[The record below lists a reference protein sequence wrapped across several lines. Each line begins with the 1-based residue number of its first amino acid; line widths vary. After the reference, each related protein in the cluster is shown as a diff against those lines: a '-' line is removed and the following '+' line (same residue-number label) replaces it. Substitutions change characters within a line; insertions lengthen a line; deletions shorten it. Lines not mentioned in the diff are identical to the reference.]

1 MTERSAG
8 AIVYTLEN
16 GEPSYLLIENHAG
29 DWGFPKGHLE
39 QDETPLEA
47 ALREIKEE
55 VGLEVKIDQGF
66 HKTAEYVLPNGNN
79 KTVYYYLAAY
89 EKQEIRRQES
99 EVKDTKLLS
108 YEEALDTLTYE
119 DMKEVLKEAHKR
131 ITNE

>member
-16 GEPSYLLIENHAG
+16 GEPSYLLIENHSG

-89 EKQEIRRQES
+89 ENQTVKKQES
-99 EVKDTKLLS
+99 EINDTKLLP
-108 YEEALDTLTYE
+108 YAEALTTLTYE
-119 DMKEVLKEAHKR
+119 NMKAILKEAHKR
-131 ITNE
+131 IS

>member
-16 GEPSYLLIENHAG
+16 GEPSYLLIENHDG

-39 QDETPLEA
+39 QDETSFEA

-55 VGLEVKIDQGF
+55 VGLEVDIDQGF
-66 HKTAEYVLPNGNN
+66 HKTAEYVLPNGND
-79 KTVYYYLAAY
+79 KTVCYYLAFY
-89 EKQEIRRQES
+89 EKKELIRQES
-99 EVKDTKLLS
+99 EIKSTASLP
-108 YEEALDTLTYE
+108 YAEALARLTYP
-119 DMKEVLKEAHKR
+119 DMKDILKEAHKR